1 MAKSNEKWI
10 WLPDWASDLSL
21 WQDDLTEVESS
32 ADHTFV
38 PYETMVDNL
47 GDLYRVSGLPKA
59 DVVVGWGM
67 GAFLLLKNH
76 AKKPAAQRWILLSP
90 YADFCDEAS
99 DWTATN
105 LHFMA
110 RQMQTT
116 TEPGLNSFAEQF
128 EDEFGEWQDD
138 WMDSGQGNHLPGRS
152 KNCRTLGRLRE
163 CGSNLRAYGPCRAA
177 SPDAEVERFTPGC
190 GIQGTPQGG
199 TLAPAATALIVYGIR
214 LLLLGRFRRSRA
226 G

>member
-38 PYETMVDNL
+38 PYETMMDNL
-47 GDLYRVSGLPKA
+47 EDLYRIPVLAKA

-67 GAFLLLKNH
+67 GAFLLLMNNK
-76 AKKPAAQRWILLSP
+76 KKPAGQRWTLLSP
-90 YADFCDEAS
+90 YADFCDEES
-99 DWTATN
+99 DWTETN

-110 RQMQTT
+110 RQMQAT

-138 WMDSGQGNHLPGRS
+138 WMDAAKKMNAEKLAKGISYLADNKIVEPIGDCREVKVIYGRMDRAVPPAQTLKLQAFLPG
-152 KNCRTLGRLRE
+152 
-163 CGSNLRAYGPCRAA
+163 
-177 SPDAEVERFTPGC
+177 VEFKERPKAGHWP
-190 GIQGTPQGG
+190 PQ
-199 TLAPAATALIVYGIR
+199 
-214 LLLLGRFRRSRA
+214 LLL
-226 G
+226 

>member
-1 MAKSNEKWI
+1 MGKSNEKWL

-38 PYETMVDNL
+38 SYEDMVDNL
-47 GDLYRVSGLPKA
+47 DDLYKIPGLSKA

-67 GAFLLLKNH
+67 GAFLLLMNRK
-76 AKKPAAQRWILLSP
+76 KKPAEQRWILLSP
-90 YADFCDEAS
+90 YADFCDEDS
-99 DWTATN
+99 DWTVTN

-128 EDEFGEWQDD
+128 EEEFGEWQDD
-138 WMDSGQGNHLPGRS
+138 WMDCAKKISAEKLAKGIAYLADHRVTETLDDCSGVEVIYGRMDRAVPPAQTLKLKDLMPGAVF
-152 KNCRTLGRLRE
+152 K
-163 CGSNLRAYGPCRAA
+163 
-177 SPDAEVERFTPGC
+177 ERPKAGHWP
-190 GIQGTPQGG
+190 PQ
-199 TLAPAATALIVYGIR
+199 
-214 LLLLGRFRRSRA
+214 LLL
-226 G
+226 

>member
-21 WQDDLTEVESS
+21 WQDDLTEVEPS
-32 ADHTFV
+32 ANHTFI
-38 PYETMVDNL
+38 PYEVMADNL
-47 GDLYRVSGLPKA
+47 DDLYKISGLAKA

-90 YADFCDEAS
+90 YADFCDEES

-116 TEPGLNSFAEQF
+116 VEPGLNSFAEQF
-128 EDEFGEWQDD
+128 EEEFGEWQDD
-138 WMDSGQGNHLPGRS
+138 WMDCAKKMKPDKLAKGIMYLADNKLTSPLNDCQGMEVIYGRMDRAVPPAQTLKLRELLPGVS
-152 KNCRTLGRLRE
+152 FK
-163 CGSNLRAYGPCRAA
+163 
-177 SPDAEVERFTPGC
+177 ERPKAGHWP
-190 GIQGTPQGG
+190 PQ
-199 TLAPAATALIVYGIR
+199 
-214 LLLLGRFRRSRA
+214 LLL
-226 G
+226 

>member
-47 GDLYRVSGLPKA
+47 GDLYRVSGLSKA

-138 WMDSGQGNHLPGRS
+138 WMDSAKKMSAEKLAKGITYLADQRIAEPLADCGNVEVIYGRMDRAVPPAQTLKLKDLLPG
-152 KNCRTLGRLRE
+152 
-163 CGSNLRAYGPCRAA
+163 
-177 SPDAEVERFTPGC
+177 AEFKERPKAGHWP
-190 GIQGTPQGG
+190 PQ
-199 TLAPAATALIVYGIR
+199 
-214 LLLLGRFRRSRA
+214 LLL
-226 G
+226 